1 MRIARLYGLGREEV
15 TGPEEDRKQDYVID
29 DPAKQ
34 RLAAE
39 EYIAYLAQKEVKP
52 SWWREMLQKIRM
64 ALAKLPLFRDVT
76 MTDRQIELLLAR
88 AGRKM
93 RSRNNRAAVD
103 VMWGGNKALNVG
115 DEEGVRFSLYEF
127 EDKVRFVDVEADQ
140 SLFDGLSPKEAG
152 EMAEKIIREKFVGKV
167 LGIDNPVFVNASG
180 AGEYRFPAKPLTD
193 KDIQNAKMKASP
205 ELDNL
210 IDAGKPLPDKPDG
223 EKDILTLA
231 Q

>member
-15 TGPEEDRKQDYVID
+15 TGPEEDGAAQSGDEVFAMHCKYGGADDFEGRTHRGTPRKSGDSALLQGAKRRVEPLGSAVKKICKQDYVID

-64 ALAKLPLFRDVT
+64 ALAKLPLFREVF

-115 DEEGVRFSLYEF
+115 DEEGVRM
-127 EDKVRFVDVEADQ
+127 
-140 SLFDGLSPKEAG
+140 SLFD
-152 EMAEKIIREKFVGKV
+152 
-167 LGIDNPVFVNASG
+167 NPVKKSLV
-180 AGEYRFPAKPLTD
+180 
-193 KDIQNAKMKASP
+193 
-205 ELDNL
+205 
-210 IDAGKPLPDKPDG
+210 IDALKK
-223 EKDILTLA
+223 
-231 Q
+231 